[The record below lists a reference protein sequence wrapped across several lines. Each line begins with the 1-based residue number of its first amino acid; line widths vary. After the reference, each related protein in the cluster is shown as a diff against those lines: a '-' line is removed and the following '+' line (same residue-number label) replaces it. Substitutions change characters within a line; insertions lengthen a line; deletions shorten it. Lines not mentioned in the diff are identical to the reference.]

1 MKKTRKLRGAPS
13 FAQRLRAGEYLL
25 GTLVITPAP
34 EIVETLAGA
43 GLDWLFIDC
52 EHGVIDAS
60 HFVSLLQAAGS
71 CPCVVRI
78 PGHDPAWIGRALDAG
93 AAGIIAPQVDTA
105 AQARAIVAAAKYPPR
120 GTRGMGLSRA
130 HGFGLRHADYLRRA
144 DDETAVIIQA
154 ESRTAVRNIAAI
166 AAVPGI
172 DAIFIGP
179 NDLAA
184 SLGQLGRVDARPVVQ
199 AIDRVMS
206 TCRRAGV
213 QVGYFSV
220 SAAGMG
226 QALANGA
233 TLAAV
238 GCETLLLIGAVRA
251 MRDEM
256 NALQRR

>member
-1 MKKTRKLRGAPS
+1 MKKSRKSRGAPS
-13 FAQRLRAGEYLL
+13 FARRLRAGEYLL
-25 GTLVITPAP
+25 GTIVICPAP
-34 EIVETLAGA
+34 EIVETLAGT

-60 HFVSLLQAAGS
+60 HFVALMQAAGS

-93 AAGIIAPQVDTA
+93 AAGIIAPRVNTA

-130 HGFGLRHADYLRRA
+130 HGFGLRHADYLRHA
-144 DDETAVIIQA
+144 DAETAVIIQA
-154 ESRTAVRNIAAI
+154 ESRTAVKNIAAI

-184 SLGQLGRVDARPVVQ
+184 SLGHLGNVDALPVVR
-199 AIDRVMS
+199 AIDRIMS
-206 TCRRAGV
+206 TCRRADKH
-213 QVGYFSV
+213 VGYFSV
-220 SAAGMG
+220 TTAGMRH
-226 QALANGA
+226 ALASGA

-238 GCETLLLIGAVRA
+238 SCETLLLIGAVRA

-256 NALQRR
+256 NALRRR